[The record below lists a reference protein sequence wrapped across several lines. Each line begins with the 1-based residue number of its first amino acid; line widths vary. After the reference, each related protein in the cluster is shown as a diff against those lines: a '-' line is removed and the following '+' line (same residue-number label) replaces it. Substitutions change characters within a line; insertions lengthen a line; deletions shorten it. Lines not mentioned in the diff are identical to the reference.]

1 MKNITPKDPA
11 IHPQKRILQYQH
23 IDGSFELTFGG
34 AVLLMGYC
42 FYVISQITLPD
53 SFAANNLLPFTPLI
67 AFVGGAFLIDYL
79 VQRLRS
85 RVTYPRSGYIAYKKP
100 QPLKRST
107 RLFIWIGIP
116 ILAVIL
122 EALLFL
128 NRSKFPAQN
137 PDNFSFVMLG
147 FSGLLF
153 SGLWAIIGWKVA
165 LPRFYLIAA
174 VSLLTSAG
182 LFFNG
187 IGGYLGW
194 ALFLA
199 VMGAALLISGGVT
212 LWQYLQNNPL
222 LAETK
227 PNEH

>member
-1 MKNITPKDPA
+1 MKETTPKDPA
-11 IHPQKRILQYQH
+11 IPPKRRVLQYQH
-23 IDGSFELTFGG
+23 IDGTFELTFGG
-34 AVLLMGYC
+34 AVLLMGCCY
-42 FYVISQITLPD
+42 YVISQIPLPD

-67 AFVGGAFLIDYL
+67 AFVGGAILIDYL
-79 VQRLRS
+79 VQRLRA

-116 ILAVIL
+116 ILTMAL
-122 EALLFL
+122 DALLFI

-137 PDNFSFVMLG
+137 QDYFSLLMLG

-165 LPRFYLIAA
+165 LPRFYLIA
-174 VSLLTSAG
+174 VISLLTSAG

-187 IGGYLGW
+187 IGGYSGW
-194 ALFLA
+194 ALLLG

-212 LWQYLQNNPL
+212 LWQYLRNTPL
-222 LAETK
+222 PPELSDEQ
-227 PNEH
+227 

>member
-1 MKNITPKDPA
+1 MKDITPKDPA
-11 IHPQKRILQYQH
+11 IHPQQRILQYLH
-23 IDGSFELTFGG
+23 IDGTFELTFGG
-34 AVLLMGYC
+34 AVLLMGCC

-67 AFVGGAFLIDYL
+67 AFVGGAILIDYL
-79 VQRLRS
+79 VQRLRAQ
-85 RVTYPRSGYIAYKKP
+85 VTYPRSGYIAYKKP

-116 ILAVIL
+116 ILTVTL
-122 EALLFL
+122 DALLFL

-137 PDNFSFVMLG
+137 QDNLSFVMLG

-174 VSLLTSAG
+174 ISLLASAG

-194 ALFLA
+194 ALFFG
-199 VMGAALLISGGVT
+199 VMGVALLISGGVM
-212 LWQYLQNNPL
+212 LWKYLRSAPL
-222 LAETK
+222 PPESSD
-227 PNEH
+227 E